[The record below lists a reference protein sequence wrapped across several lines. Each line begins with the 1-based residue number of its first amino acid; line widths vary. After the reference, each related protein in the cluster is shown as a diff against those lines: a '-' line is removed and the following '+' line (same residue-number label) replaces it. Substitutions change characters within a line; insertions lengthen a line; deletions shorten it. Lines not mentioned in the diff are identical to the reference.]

1 MESEVEMDEELW
13 KDIKGYEGRYQAS
26 DQGKNKSINR
36 TITNCRGRKQSFRE
50 TILRPDYAPNGY
62 ERVSLPR
69 DGKYK
74 HHRVA
79 KIIYETFAGP
89 VPEGMEIDHINGDN
103 RDNRLENLRVCTH
116 KENCNNP
123 ITLERG
129 RRANQMRSQ
138 KMKEWWAKKKAAS
151 TM

>member
-1 MESEVEMDEELW
+1 MEEIEQW
-13 KDIKGYEGRYQAS
+13 QDIKGHEGKYQAS
-26 DQGKNKSINR
+26 DQGRVRSITR
-36 TITNCRGRKQSFRE
+36 TIINCRGRKQSFRE

-62 ERVSLPR
+62 ERVSLPKN
-69 DGKYK
+69 GKYK

-79 KIIYETFAGP
+79 KIIYETFVGP
-89 VPEGMEIDHINGDN
+89 VPEGMEIDHLNGNN

-123 ITLERG
+123 ITLERV
-129 RRANQMRSQ
+129 RLANQKRSQ
-138 KMKEWWAKKKAAS
+138 KKKKEWWAKKKAAS